1 MKKFFTLI
9 SMALVAMSINAQ
21 TESWHVN
28 NEDGTLKADYVANA
42 DASAMSVVKFSTANV
57 EGTHTSGPVAGYND
71 GALENGKLT
80 PKVDNTWNGIKSQAL
95 SKDGS
100 VAPFYYVQG
109 KGIL

>member
-21 TESWHVN
+21 TESWYVN

-42 DASAMSVVKFSTANV
+42 DASALSVVKFSTANV

-80 PKVDNTWNGIKSQAL
+80 PKVDNTWNGIK
-95 SKDGS
+95 K
-100 VAPFYYVQG
+100 
-109 KGIL
+109 